1 MTTARDLSIDF
12 IKGIAALFVV
22 LLHNMP
28 NKDILSIAY
37 LGQAVPL
44 FILVSAY
51 LTYGSCRNKEKN
63 ALYFSVR
70 STGKMLNRV
79 FKPFLIVTLIQYLLY
94 YLIKGRVNWTELFT
108 QGGFGP
114 GCYYPW
120 IYLQC
125 WLILPLVV
133 FITDRIST
141 LKSGSFFIVI
151 CILSEVA
158 SAVCQINDN
167 AYRLLFYRYLFLL
180 YLGCLIA
187 KRVIKLNKTICILS
201 FGSLALSLLEIYT
214 NIHFSPFW
222 VDAWQGYHWSS
233 YFYSIFVF
241 LLLIR
246 IYERIQ
252 STSIASFFVQ
262 LGNYSYEIFLAQM
275 FVYSMIGIKR
285 FDFIGNV
292 YLTHIAYILCTTTLS
307 ILPVYV
313 YKVYL
318 KPFMYTKRVTNK
330 DNQ

>member
-1 MTTARDLSIDF
+1 MTTTRDLSIDF

-28 NKDILSIAY
+28 NKEIVSIAY

-51 LTYGSCRNKEKN
+51 LTYGSFRNKEKS
-63 ALYFSVR
+63 ALYFSAR
-70 STGKMLNRV
+70 SIGKMLNRV
-79 FKPFLIVTLIQYLLY
+79 FKPFLVVTLIQCLLY
-94 YLIKGRVNWTELFT
+94 YLIKGRVNWTDLYT
-108 QGGFGP
+108 QGGFGS

-125 WLILPLVV
+125 WLILPLVI
-133 FITDRIST
+133 FITDRTST
-141 LKSGSFFIVI
+141 LKSASFFIAI

-180 YLGCLIA
+180 YLGCLIG
-187 KRVIKLNKTICILS
+187 KRVIKLNKTICILA
-201 FGSLALSLLEIYT
+201 FGSLILSLLEIYT

-233 YFYSIFVF
+233 YFYSVFVF

-246 IYERIQ
+246 IYECIQ
-252 STSIASFFVQ
+252 STSIASFFVK
-262 LGNYSYEIFLAQM
+262 LGNYSYEIFLTQM

-285 FDFIGNV
+285 FDFIGNIH
-292 YLTHIAYILCTTTLS
+292 LTHIAYILCTTTLS

-318 KPFMYTKRVTNK
+318 KPFMYTKLHPSH
-330 DNQ
+330 D